1 MKILVLEYV
10 SGGGLRQEPI
20 PPALAREG
28 GLMLAALA
36 GDLLE
41 IPGVELLALRDDR
54 LPFPLDDNR
63 VQVLE
68 ISTAK
73 QFQPIWREALG
84 RCDAVWPIAPETAG
98 ILEQLCLDV
107 ESAGKPLLTSPAAAV
122 RLAASKLATARRL
135 ARHGLPVVPSLPLSR
150 WSAGVSP
157 AQDRQADEPPKLPF
171 VIKPDDGVGCEGSR
185 IIRDPARF
193 TLPDDTEHWIAQPL
207 LQGEPLSLSALFA
220 QGHASLLSCNRQVV
234 ETSGDGFVLQACQ
247 VNAIAD
253 ADGRWQMLAEGI
265 AQALP
270 ELWGYAGIDLI
281 LTASGPVILEINPR
295 LTTSYAGLRRAT
307 GENPAALTLEL
318 LKTGSLPPPR
328 RQPGVAVEINLEEPQ
343 DGY

>member
-36 GDLLE
+36 GDLLG
-41 IPGVELLALRDDR
+41 IPGVAVLALQDDR
-54 LPFPLDDNR
+54 LPFPLADNR

-68 ISTAK
+68 IRAAG

-84 RCDAVWPIAPETAG
+84 RCDAVWPIAPETGG

-135 ARHGLPVVPSLPLSR
+135 ARHGLPVVPTFPLSE
-150 WSAGVSP
+150 WKPQPG
-157 AQDRQADEPPKLPF
+157 QIF

-193 TLPDDTEHWIAQPL
+193 TLPVNTEHWIAQPL

-220 QGHASLLSCNRQVV
+220 QGHARLLSCNRQVI
-234 ETSGDGFVLQACQ
+234 ETSGDGFVLRACQ
-247 VNAIAD
+247 INAIAD
-253 ADGRWQMLAEGI
+253 ADGRWQTLAGQI
-265 AQALP
+265 ANALP

-281 LTASGPVILEINPR
+281 LTAGGPVILEINPR

-318 LKTGSLPPPR
+318 FKTGTLPPPR
-328 RQPGVAVEINLEEPQ
+328 QQLGVAVDICLE
-343 DGY
+343 